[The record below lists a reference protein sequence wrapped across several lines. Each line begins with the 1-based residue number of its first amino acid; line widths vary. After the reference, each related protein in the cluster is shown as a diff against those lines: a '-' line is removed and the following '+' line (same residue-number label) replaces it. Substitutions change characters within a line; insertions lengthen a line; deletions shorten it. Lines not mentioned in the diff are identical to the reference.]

1 VIPRPDPDPEPEPL
15 PLPSDADA
23 DAGTGKG
30 KGEGTDA
37 GTVFEL
43 HCVPREEQRMRI
55 AIAQLDYTIGAFD
68 ANFELMAEAVTEA
81 RRRRAELVVFSELAT
96 VGYPP
101 GDLLERRDFVDRNLA
116 QLDRVAALSDDD
128 LGIVVGY
135 VDRNP
140 SGRGKTL
147 LNSAALCL
155 GGRPVARYHKCLLP
169 TYDVFDEARYF
180 EPGGPA
186 KSLLYKGTRLGVSV
200 CEDVWADPDLDG
212 RSIYHRDP
220 VLEQVEAGAEL
231 LINIS
236 ASPFE
241 LGKAAQ
247 RRDLIRRYAAQ
258 SGRFFVYANQIGGN
272 DELVFDGHSIVV
284 DPTGKVVVRCRDF
297 APDLVVAEVP
307 VGAGEGAV
315 GELREV
321 AGCPEE
327 EALRALELG
336 LRDYVKKTGFDK
348 VLLGLSGGIDSAL
361 TAAVAARALGPDQV
375 LAVALPTRYS
385 SQGSLDDAHAL
396 AEKLGIELRV
406 IPIDGIFQ
414 AFLNGLAPSFEG
426 FAEDVTEENI
436 QSRIR
441 CGVLMALSNKLGP
454 LLLTTGN
461 KSEMAVGYATLY
473 GDMAGGLAVISDVP
487 KTLAYRLAEHL
498 NRDCEVIPRSII
510 DKPPSAELRPDQT
523 DQDSLPPYD
532 QLDRVVEGYVERNL
546 SVEELV
552 AEGLTATVVEQ
563 VVRLIDRAEY
573 KRRQAAPGIKI
584 TAKAFGAGR
593 RYPVAADYRGLHQ

>member
-1 VIPRPDPDPEPEPL
+1 
-15 PLPSDADA
+15 
-23 DAGTGKG
+23 
-30 KGEGTDA
+30 
-37 GTVFEL
+37 
-43 HCVPREEQRMRI
+43 MRI

-68 ANFELMAEAVTEA
+68 ANFELMAAAVAGA
-81 RRRRAELVVFSELAT
+81 RGRGAELVVFSELAT

-101 GDLLERRDFVDRNLA
+101 GDLLERPDFVSRNLV
-116 QLDRVAALSDDD
+116 QLDRVAALSDDE
-128 LGIVVGY
+128 LGLVVGY

-140 SGRGKTL
+140 SGRGKGL

-169 TYDVFDEARYF
+169 TYDVFDEARHF

-186 KSLLYKGTRLGVSV
+186 KPLLFKGVRLGVSV

-212 RSIYHRDP
+212 RSLYHRDP

-236 ASPFE
+236 ASPYE

-247 RRDLIRRYAAQ
+247 RRDLVRRYAAQ
-258 SGRFFVYANQIGGN
+258 SGRFFVYANQVGGN

-284 DPTGKVVVRCRDF
+284 DPTGRVVVRCRDF
-297 APDLVVAEVP
+297 APDLVVADVP
-307 VGAGEGAV
+307 VGADSGAM

-321 AGCPEE
+321 AGCLEE

-336 LRDYVKKTGFDK
+336 LRDYVAKTGFAS

-361 TAAVAARALGPDQV
+361 TAAIAARALGPERV
-375 LAVALPTRYS
+375 LAVALPTRFS
-385 SQGSLDDAHAL
+385 SRASLEDAEAL
-396 AEKLGIELRV
+396 AANLGIELRV
-406 IPIDGIFQ
+406 IPIDDIFQ
-414 AFLNGLAPSFEG
+414 AYLDGLAPTFDG
-426 FAEDVTEENI
+426 LPPDVTEENI

-461 KSEMAVGYATLY
+461 KSELAVGYATLY

-487 KTLAYRLAEHL
+487 KTLVYGLAEHL
-498 NRDCEVIPRSII
+498 NRDREVIPRSTI
-510 DKPPSAELRPDQT
+510 DKAPSAELRPDQT
-523 DQDSLPPYD
+523 DQDTLPPYD
-532 QLDRVVEGYVERNL
+532 QLDRVVEGYVERNQ
-546 SVEELV
+546 SVDELV
-552 AEGLTATVVEQ
+552 AGGLERSVVEQ
-563 VVRLIDRAEY
+563 VVRMVDRSEY

-593 RYPVAADYRGLHQ
+593 RYPIAADYAGLHRRRG